1 MTRLFHDL
9 GSHPAGRPYECIPC
23 LPLFQGGRDPE
34 VTDKYVSI
42 HVHQNVACL
51 DITVNLLVIMEV
63 MQALESLLKDSSND
77 LFILNTVGE
86 LNLEDIEAGTRRHY
100 RHY

>member
-1 MTRLFHDL
+1 M
-9 GSHPAGRPYECIPC
+9 
-23 LPLFQGGRDPE
+23 
-34 VTDKYVSI
+34 
-42 HVHQNVACL
+42 
-51 DITVNLLVIMEV
+51 NLLVIMEV